1 VNHYE
6 QKIEAKRERLEARA
20 ERLQAQGD
28 ARMKS
33 GMDRLKAIPFGQ
45 PILIGHHSEGRD
57 RNYRRKAVGAI
68 DKGMELRKQAGEL
81 AARAASV
88 GTGGISSDDPDAI
101 VKLKVEIEAAEA
113 LQAKMIA
120 GNKIVRKF
128 FKASQTERVAA
139 AMAAGFSEA
148 AAAALF
154 EPDCMGALGFP
165 SYRMT
170 NNGANIRRMKQR
182 IEQLT
187 RNATRVTKEEELP
200 GGIRIVE
207 NAEANRV
214 QLFFPG
220 KPSGDV
226 RSQLKASG
234 FRWSPMEGAWQR
246 HLTASAV
253 YWARDLV
260 KKLVATP

>member
-1 VNHYE
+1 MNHYE

-20 ERLQAQGD
+20 ARLQAEGD

-57 RNYRRKAVGAI
+57 RNYRRKAGAAI
-68 DKGMELRKQAGEL
+68 DKGMELRQQAGEV
-81 AARAASV
+81 AARAAAI
-88 GTGGISSDDPDAI
+88 GTGGVSSDDPEATQ
-101 VKLKVEIEAAEA
+101 KLSEQLAE
-113 LQAKMIA
+113 LKAKQEKMVLA
-120 GNKIVRKF
+120 NKLVRK
-128 FKASQTERVAA
+128 KDVPGLLAMGYHATTVNRWVSSPVYGTKYAA
-139 AMAAGFSEA
+139 YTYEIG
-148 AAAALF
+148 
-154 EPDCMGALGFP
+154 
-165 SYRMT
+165 
-170 NNGANIRRMKQR
+170 NNNANIRRIEQR

-220 KPSGDV
+220 KPSSEV
-226 RSQLKASG
+226 RSRLKASG

-246 HLTASAV
+246 HLTSSAV
-253 YWARDLV
+253 YWARELV
-260 KKLVATP
+260 TKLTAPA